1 MSQVPRILSP
11 VDTLSVP
18 LSGNNSTNSSRDSSP
33 VRRSSRAASN
43 NHQTSA
49 ARSHRQPKSANT
61 SSGRATS
68 TSRSER
74 QSPSHQQQQQLDKP
88 DLSSHPPSVETSDA
102 DADLPTMPPPPRRKG
117 SVPSS
122 LSRDGTSKT
131 TTNGRFEN
139 QANTSSKRA
148 SLTPSPEEEVV
159 SPTARTAAE
168 AGSRSRRNSTRT
180 TGGTGTPLETVEE
193 SSAPSTPLDKV
204 TTGENKL
211 EESHLQ
217 RIDEAVR
224 QAVESGSDSGG
235 NKSSGS
241 GEDKRKL
248 PVSRPPGNVLPKRSM
263 TSLNSARAKP
273 GDAPVSNM
281 IVETETVTSIP
292 QVSLGVGAGERG
304 SARNEQGA
312 LRPKP
317 SAETI
322 RPRKEKKRTTR
333 KPPVSGN
340 SSSKADIFEAKVASA
355 VDEADVSDSDETFVY
370 ESNPP
375 DAQAGR
381 IRYHSRTPSAT
392 SMASQADQYASRS
405 RLGRDGMSG
414 KRSMKFTNNYNH
426 SGLDGDMGDSDHR
439 GRGGRFDGNGHTGR
453 HHHIGRYGRGGG
465 PPFQFDNDSPF
476 SKSQP
481 QPPRSPRHFIGGGW
495 RHSRRSRHANYQ
507 TISGSK
513 GIGDTSMEDLDGDGA
528 DDERAPLVG
537 SARTPRNRYSRRPGS
552 ASMRQMEFYDQRRR
566 GCLSRSGG
574 CIIVVFLA
582 LMLVGGAVTLL
593 TAMTRPLQNVRV
605 VNITNVL
612 ASEQEIMLDLNVM
625 ATNPNLLPI
634 SVSALDVNV
643 FARSRYVGSEKFW
656 RIHGPHPGETFPR
669 AERSK
674 QRAELSRLA
683 RRADDVHTAEG
694 VDRGT
699 DPIEQDPSGDP
710 QTMLLGRVFQFDS
723 PVTFDPTPWRHDPSI
738 TTGQIRLTKP
748 GNRTEEGGTAR
759 WERVLQH
766 PFQLIVRG
774 VLQYSLPLGSSD
786 RSASISSKVQVFSDE
801 DQDQPP
807 PEEEHPG
814 NDNDT
819 VHITTSSSSSSS
831 ASPVLIARLFSS

>member
-1 MSQVPRILSP
+1 
-11 VDTLSVP
+11 
-18 LSGNNSTNSSRDSSP
+18 
-33 VRRSSRAASN
+33 
-43 NHQTSA
+43 
-49 ARSHRQPKSANT
+49 
-61 SSGRATS
+61 
-68 TSRSER
+68 
-74 QSPSHQQQQQLDKP
+74 
-88 DLSSHPPSVETSDA
+88 
-102 DADLPTMPPPPRRKG
+102 MPPPPRRKG

-131 TTNGRFEN
+131 TNGRSEN

-148 SLTPSPEEEVV
+148 SLTPSPDEEVV
-159 SPTARTAAE
+159 LSPTARTAAE
-168 AGSRSRRNSTRT
+168 AAGGRSRRNSTRN

-193 SSAPSTPLDKV
+193 SSAPSTPMDKA
-204 TTGENKL
+204 TGGDHKL

-241 GEDKRKL
+241 GEDKRKP
-248 PVSRPPGNVLPKRSM
+248 PVSRPPGDVLPKRSM
-263 TSLNSARAKP
+263 TSLNVARSRP
-273 GDAPVSNM
+273 GDGTVSNM

-304 SARNEQGA
+304 SSRNEQRA

-322 RPRKEKKRTTR
+322 RPKKEKKRTTR

-340 SSSKADIFEAKVASA
+340 PSSKADIFEAKVASA

-392 SMASQADQYASRS
+392 SMASQAEQFGSRS
-405 RLGRDGMSG
+405 RMGRDVSG

-426 SGLDGDMGDSDHR
+426 SGLDGDMGDSDQR
-439 GRGGRFDGNGHTGR
+439 GRGGRFDGNGHSGR
-453 HHHIGRYGRGGG
+453 HHHIGRFGRGGGG
-465 PPFQFDNDSPF
+465 PPFQYDNESPF

-495 RHSRRSRHANYQ
+495 RHGRRSRHANYQ

-513 GIGDTSMEDLDGDGA
+513 GFGDAYMEDLDGDGA

-537 SARTPRNRYSRRPGS
+537 SARTPRSRNSRRPGS

-574 CIIVVFLA
+574 CVIAVFLA
-582 LMLVGGAVTLL
+582 LMLIGGAVTLL

-612 ASEQEIMLDLNVM
+612 ASEQELMLDLNVM
-625 ATNPNLLPI
+625 ATNPNILPI

-643 FARSRYVGSEKFW
+643 FARSRYVGSEKFR
-656 RIHGPHPGETFPR
+656 RIHGPHPR
-669 AERSK
+669 AKRSR

-683 RRADDVHTAEG
+683 RRADDVNTTEG

-699 DPIEQDPSGDP
+699 DPIEDGDP

-738 TTGQIRLTKP
+738 TTGQIRLPKP

-774 VLQYSLPLGSSD
+774 VLQYSLPLGSSE
-786 RSASISSKVQVFSDE
+786 RSASISSKVQVLPDE
-801 DQDQPP
+801 DQDPP
-807 PEEEHPG
+807 PQKNPDP
-814 NDNDT
+814 NDRIENDT
-819 VHITTSSSSSSS
+819 VHTTSSTSA